1 MTNKIWIVVAV
12 LIVLGA
18 LAPTVRGETALDQR
32 QPADQ
37 AAGDPTA
44 AAIGLLT
51 GTASRCTG
59 FLAGSDRVVV
69 TAAHCVLDRDGKAAQ
84 DRFEFQPGYRAG
96 AETPSFGAR
105 VVVTGAW
112 KPAGDPRVSVEPVGE
127 DWAILLT
134 DRPTGIAPI
143 ALTGDV
149 KLEQVG
155 DHPLATVGYSV
166 DVASGRFVTEEVPCG
181 TTHLEGFRIHDT
193 CRGSLGVAGSPLFFV
208 DATGARGALI
218 GLVVQGAASSTAER
232 LAIGQLMALTD
243 LRGIPTIDYGGRAV
257 FVGAFVNAAKVAA
270 ASAQQSAMK
279 AAALPDV
286 ASR

>member
-1 MTNKIWIVVAV
+1 MTNRTWIIVAV

-18 LAPTVRGETALDQR
+18 LAPAVRGESALDGR
-32 QPADQ
+32 QPADKG
-37 AAGDPTA
+37 AGDPTL

-69 TAAHCVLDRDGKAAQ
+69 TAAHCVLDRDGKPTQ

-96 AETPSFGAR
+96 ADTPSFGAR
-105 VVVTGAW
+105 VVVNGAW

-134 DRPTGIAPI
+134 DRSTGITPL
-143 ALTGDV
+143 ALAGDV
-149 KLEQVG
+149 TLAQVG

-166 DVASGRFVTEEVPCG
+166 DVASGRFVTVEAPCG
-181 TTHLEGFRIHDT
+181 TTQLEAFRIHHT
-193 CRGSLGVAGSPLFFV
+193 CRGSLGAAGSPLFFA

-218 GLVVQGAASSTAER
+218 GIVVQGAASSTAER
-232 LAIGQLMALTD
+232 LAIGQLMALAD
-243 LRGIPTIDYGGRAV
+243 LRGVPTVDYGGRAV
-257 FVGAFVNAAKVAA
+257 FVGAFVNAAKIAA

-279 AAALPDV
+279 
-286 ASR
+286 